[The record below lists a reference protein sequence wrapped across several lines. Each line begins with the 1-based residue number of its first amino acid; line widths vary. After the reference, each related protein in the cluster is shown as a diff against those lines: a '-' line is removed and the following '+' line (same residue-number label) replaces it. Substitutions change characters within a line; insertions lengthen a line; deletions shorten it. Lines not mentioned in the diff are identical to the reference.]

1 MLNLCIVYS
10 DDLCPL
16 CKNQLCF
23 DRVWGFYI
31 LLNDWVVLYTQ
42 LWWIYMI
49 SFLSR
54 WRKKFWLSLAWKLA
68 LVCYLDCPKL
78 LNQSLDLVSYLTFVL
93 LKWQKRAVGD
103 GGVLLHFFQKGACRL
118 QVKAANLGKLH
129 RYHLWNLTLLQMKNV
144 SSYNI
149 LSDFLWLD
157 SGNFAIFR
165 FL

>member
-68 LVCYLDCPKL
+68 LVCLSWLSKAPEPKSWFSFISNFCL
-78 LNQSLDLVSYLTFVL
+78 IEMAEKSSGGRRSIAAFFSKRCLPPAGESSKPGETSPLPPLKSYS
-93 LKWQKRAVGD
+93 
-103 GGVLLHFFQKGACRL
+103 
-118 QVKAANLGKLH
+118 AANEERQL
-129 RYHLWNLTLLQMKNV
+129 
-144 SSYNI
+144 I
-149 LSDFLWLD
+149 
-157 SGNFAIFR
+157 
-165 FL
+165 